1 MMNKV
6 ILPLAVIVSILLA
19 GCSFLNEQP
28 YRQVD
33 YFDLGS
39 PNQYALDG
47 VTVKFMKFRGL
58 EAAKYKMVYHEDDT
72 RVLIDDYNK
81 WIQPPGF
88 MLNRFLQT
96 AFSSNQNSAT
106 NETSSYDVSGTL
118 FEFKIDLKKQLAVL
132 GVTYIIRDSNSAA
145 LPPLVEKSVSFTAPF
160 KDRTGYA
167 FSQAMSTASRK
178 LCDSIYK
185 DIKKITSKKKK

>member
-1 MMNKV
+1 MFSKI
-6 ILPLAVIVSILLA
+6 ILSVAVITSVALS

-39 PNQYALDG
+39 PAQYSING

-88 MLNRFLQT
+88 MLNRFLQNS
-96 AFSSNQNSAT
+96 FSTNQNAASNDT
-106 NETSSYDVSGTL
+106 RSYDVSGTL
-118 FEFKIDLKKQLAVL
+118 FEFKIDLKKQLVIL
-132 GVTYIIRDSNSAA
+132 GVTYIIRDGNSNA
-145 LPPLVEKSVSFTAPF
+145 LPPLVEKSVSYTAPF
-160 KDRTGYA
+160 KERTGYA
-167 FSQAMSTASRK
+167 FSQAMTQAAKK
-178 LCDSIYK
+178 LTESIYK
-185 DIKKITSKKKK
+185 DIKKISSKKK